1 MRFLSLSEVLILH
14 EHVITDTGGSF
25 GIRDLPALE
34 SALAQ
39 PRATFDG
46 NELYPDI
53 VAKAAALGFLL
64 VSNHPFVDG
73 NKRVGHAAMEVF
85 LILNGCEI
93 VADIDEQEHII
104 LSIASG
110 QLDRAE
116 FEQWLR
122 GHTKMTNGRKKG
134 KEVAK
139 PD

>member
-1 MRFLSLSEVLILH
+1 MRYLSLPEVLVLH
-14 EHVITDTGGSF
+14 DHVITGSGGSF
-25 GIRDLPALE
+25 GVRDLPALE

-53 VAKAAALGFLL
+53 AAKAATLGFLL

-85 LILNGCEI
+85 LVLNGHEI
-93 VADIDEQEHII
+93 DADVDEQEHII

-110 QLDRAE
+110 QLSRPA

-122 GHTKMTNGRKKG
+122 EHTKIKKRTG
-134 KEVAK
+134 
-139 PD
+139 

>member
-1 MRFLSLSEVLILH
+1 MRCLSLSEVLLLH
-14 EHVITDTGGSF
+14 DHVITDTGGSF
-25 GIRDLPALE
+25 GVRDLPALE

-85 LILNGCEI
+85 LVLNGREI
-93 VADIDEQEHII
+93 EAGVNEQEHII

-116 FEQWLR
+116 LEQWLR
-122 GHTKMTNGRKKG
+122 EYTKMAHGRKKE
-134 KEVAK
+134 KEGARPV
-139 PD
+139 

>member
-1 MRFLSLSEVLILH
+1 MRYLSLPELLVLH
-14 EHVITDTGGSF
+14 DHVITSTGGSF
-25 GIRDLPALE
+25 GVRDLPALE

-53 VAKAAALGFLL
+53 VA
-64 VSNHPFVDG
+64 NHPFVEG

-85 LILNGCEI
+85 LVLNGYEI
-93 VADIDEQEHII
+93 EADIDEQEHII

-110 QLDRAE
+110 QLNRPD

-122 GHTKMTNGRKKG
+122 QHTKMVRQHDASGG
-134 KEVAK
+134 HHAAQ
-139 PD
+139 